1 MWPFK
6 KKRISKTVYKVSY
19 VQGAFVDITAG
30 KVIFDLKN
38 LQDKFVEAKDLID
51 AQMVFAKKTM
61 LAPHVYIN
69 RIDKVYTIET

>member
-6 KKRISKTVYKVSY
+6 KKHISKTVYKVSY
-19 VQGAFVDITAG
+19 VQGAFVDTAAG

-51 AQMVFAKKTM
+51 AQVVFAKKTM
-61 LAPHVYIN
+61 LTPHVYIHH
-69 RIDKVYTIET
+69 IDKVYTIET